1 MKGNF
6 AGSEERLSERDIRE
20 EYFFLGLRKTEGI
33 DPGIYG
39 MHYEKLIK
47 KLQMQQL
54 LGEKDGKIFLTRKGI
69 DVSNYVLAQ
78 FLDDR

>member
-1 MKGNF
+1 
-6 AGSEERLSERDIRE
+6 
-20 EYFFLGLRKTEGI
+20 
-33 DPGIYG
+33 